1 MNPTMEKFG
10 YPATLVQDLDHWCVL
25 LRVQQATLGSL
36 VLVCKEDAE
45 AFSDIS
51 DPAFAE
57 LAVATRQ
64 IETSLKAFRPF
75 EKINYLMLMMVDP
88 NVHFHVI
95 PRYSAT
101 QEFAGVEFADPGWP
115 AVPAL
120 ASAVSVEGALREDLL
135 SALKSVWS
143 G

>member
-36 VLVCKEDAE
+36 VLVCKENAE
-45 AFSDIS
+45 AFSDIC
-51 DPAFAE
+51 DEAFAE
-57 LAVATRQ
+57 LAIATRQ
-64 IETSLKAFRPF
+64 IETSLQAFRPY

-95 PRYSAT
+95 PRYAAP
-101 QEFAGVEFADPGWP
+101 QEFAGVEFADSGWP
-115 AVPAL
+115 AVPVL
-120 ASAVSVEGALREDLL
+120 SSAVSADGTLREELL
-135 SALKSVWS
+135 AALKAVWA